1 MLFFPKL
8 KGDIILASRKGGY
21 HMLKTAK
28 YAFADS
34 LKKMLEEKTLEHITV
49 TDIVQDCGTT
59 RQAFYYHFSDI
70 YSLLE
75 WIYMNEAASLL
86 KNHHDIDTWQQ
97 GYQLILDWMQSNR
110 QLVINTYR
118 SIRREYLETFIYNWL
133 FPMLYDVVEK
143 LAVGL
148 YVKKENKEFIA
159 RFYTLSLIAIS
170 LDWVRTGMKET
181 SEDIVWQVET
191 VMKDNFARSLEKYAE
206 QPIELM
212 KK

>member
-1 MLFFPKL
+1 
-8 KGDIILASRKGGY
+8 
-21 HMLKTAK
+21 MLKTAK

-97 GYQLILDWMQSNR
+97 GYQLVLDWMQSNR
-110 QLVINTYR
+110 QLVINTFR

-143 LAVGL
+143 LAAKL

-181 SEDIVWQVET
+181 SEDIVWQVEI

-206 QPIELM
+206 QPIEFM

>member
-1 MLFFPKL
+1 
-8 KGDIILASRKGGY
+8 
-21 HMLKTAK
+21 MLKTAK

-97 GYQLILDWMQSNR
+97 GYQLILDWIQSNR

-212 KK
+212 KE

>member
-1 MLFFPKL
+1 
-8 KGDIILASRKGGY
+8 
-21 HMLKTAK
+21 MLKTAK

-212 KK
+212 KE

>member
-1 MLFFPKL
+1 
-8 KGDIILASRKGGY
+8 
-21 HMLKTAK
+21 MLKTAK

-86 KNHHDIDTWQQ
+86 ENHHDIDTWQQ
-97 GYQLILDWMQSNR
+97 GYQLVLDWLQSNR

-118 SIRREYLETFIYNWL
+118 SIRREYLETFMYNWL

-206 QPIELM
+206 QPIGLM